1 MLRMEGQI
9 IQAAIQANLVPL
21 KEKDDRFMKIQELID
36 AKRELLIKK
45 QKKLKFISKQN
56 KFLETVKNDYAKY
69 YSYITQQK
77 RDQINALKVLDEY
90 INDLT
95 MSGQLTKHN
104 IEDAKEEQHK
114 ILKEVN
120 SIKHSLD
127 EIINDEIK

>member
-69 YSYITQQK
+69 HSYITQQK